1 MLIIHEFVIFEK
13 LSTEEERELL
23 AFGKQLVGTS
33 CALSKGLRFDN
44 PSPSGNFHKQNFVL
58 LGDGKIKMI

>member
-23 AFGKQLVGTS
+23 AFRGESARLVGTS
-33 CALSKGLRFDN
+33 CALSPLKAW
-44 PSPSGNFHKQNFVL
+44 
-58 LGDGKIKMI
+58 I